1 MTEAEKDNTQSY
13 CAVWYSF
20 YYTYEIFDIG
30 KTLNSLEY
38 CNFRAGKDI
47 WDPVSSFYED
57 LLHWK
62 LKLLFPSLM

>member
-30 KTLNSLEY
+30 NTLNSLEY

-47 WDPVSSFYED
+47 
-57 LLHWK
+57 
-62 LKLLFPSLM
+62 